1 MKSKMRS
8 QTNELVQGM
17 VEKLWDKYAVSSREL
32 ESERTKTLKE
42 LDGFL
47 KGFRVSGRG
56 NMRPIRIFISS
67 VQQEFAQERAALREY
82 LRSDPLFR
90 RFYDVFLFEDV
101 PAIDRR
107 ADEVYL
113 QEVERCD
120 IYVGLF
126 GEEYGNED
134 EKGYSPTAIPGLLFC
149 FHPSCLKLYRRS
161 SLICHVMWRIEAC
174 NIIKCLRISM

>member
-1 MKSKMRS
+1 MIANYLITFNMSAYS
-8 QTNELVQGM
+8 S
-17 VEKLWDKYAVSSREL
+17 VEHLRIS
-32 ESERTKTLKE
+32 
-42 LDGFL
+42 G
-47 KGFRVSGRG
+47 KGS
-56 NMRPIRIFISS
+56 MRPIRIFISS
-67 VQQEFAQERAALREY
+67 VQQEFAQERTALREY
-82 LRSDPLFR
+82 LQGDPLFR

-134 EKGYSPTAIPGLLFC
+134 EKGYSPTHRDYTSNGSVQLMLFADR
-149 FHPSCLKLYRRS
+149 LEVWNRGTL
-161 SLICHVMWRIEAC
+161 
-174 NIIKCLRISM
+174 